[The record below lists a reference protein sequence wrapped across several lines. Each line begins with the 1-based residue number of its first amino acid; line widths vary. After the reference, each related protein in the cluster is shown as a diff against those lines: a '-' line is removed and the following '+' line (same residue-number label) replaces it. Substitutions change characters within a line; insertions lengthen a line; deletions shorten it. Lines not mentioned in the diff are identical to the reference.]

1 MAIRNIV
8 CAFGLGLL
16 LIQGQTIAQTQCRI
30 NEISLNTGRD
40 PITGTLIPE
49 GGKDTSWKVTSV
61 ANSYI
66 PSGNTIPYP
75 SIVTAGQPSYFFP
88 AKSKYISH
96 SPQNC
101 KAGQPATGPSDA
113 KYEITRHFITVKDDS
128 FFVNV
133 KFLVDNYINYF
144 RIDGI
149 NYFSSNPTAATWP
162 FTSQNLALS
171 NLKIF
176 LPSGC
181 HDITCSYGDING
193 GALNTQS
200 CASINLEGSIKSATG
215 DSSLLAESCF
225 TNTPVNVQGN
235 NTIEYCKECHNIS
248 PNFKIS
254 SLNNCANLDTVNIYF
269 ISSYVRG
276 KDTLQ
281 FEPQLGI
288 SSSFDLNKG
297 ILTLYGNA
305 NYGVWEQV
313 IRRVCYKSLQDYA
326 SPTSKAITI
335 VLGSALFNPAN
346 GHFYKL
352 VNNPNS
358 KDWTDA
364 RDRAAAS
371 RYFGLQG
378 YLVTIT
384 DANENDFIDRLIDS
398 DTWMG
403 ANDAT
408 EEGVW
413 RWVTGCEGLEDNGR
427 GRKFYISPGFYNKW
441 AAGEPNNVMGIENY
455 AHLHP
460 NVTWND
466 VSLNNAFPFLIEY
479 GCMPGDNAINLSA
492 NVLVKISVKK
502 DTLITKSICQGQT
515 FLGYSTS
522 GKYVDTLHAANG
534 CDSIRTLNLTVLPRK
549 TFSMSQTICEGEN
562 YLGRIVTG
570 TYRDTLKAA
579 NGCDSIRTLNLTV
592 LPRKIFS
599 ISESICEGKSFLGRT
614 TSGTYRDTLK
624 AANGCDSIRTLNLT
638 VLPRK
643 IFSINESICEGKSF
657 LGRVTT
663 GTFRDTLK
671 AVNGCDSIRILNLT
685 VLPRKTFSISES
697 ICEGQSFL
705 GRTTTGTYRDTLKAT
720 NGCDSIRTLNLTV
733 LPRKTFNISESI
745 CEGQSFLGRVTTG
758 TFRDTLKAANGCD
771 SIRILNLTVL
781 PSKTFSISE
790 SICEGQSFLGR
801 VTTGTF
807 RDTLKAANGCD
818 SIRILNLTVL
828 PSKTFSISES
838 ICEGQSFLGR
848 VTTGTFR
855 DTLKAANGCDSI
867 RILNLTVLPRK
878 TFSFSESICEG
889 QSFFGRTATGTYRDT
904 LKAANGCDSIRI
916 LNLTVLPRKTF
927 SISETIC
934 EGQSF
939 LGRTTSGTYRDTLKA
954 ANGCDSIRVLNL
966 TVLPRKTFSISESIC
981 EGQSFLD
988 RTASGTYRD
997 TLKATNGCDSIRILN
1012 LTVLPR
1018 KSFSISQSIC
1028 EGQSFLGRTTTGTYR
1043 DTLKAANG
1051 CDSIRIL
1058 NLTVFPRKT
1067 FSISESICEGQSFLD
1082 RTASG
1087 TYRDTLKATNGC
1099 DSIRILNLT
1108 VLPRKSFSISQSIC
1122 EGQSFLG
1129 RTTTGTY
1136 RDTLKAANGCDSI
1149 RILNLTLTPIPK
1161 PNLGQ
1166 DRSFCEGDSIQISPG
1181 NFTNYSWQNGATTA
1195 NIWVN
1200 TPGLYWVR
1208 VSNGSCS
1215 AADTLN
1221 IGALFPTPRNFL
1233 ADTFRLCLGES
1244 IEVPGY
1250 ARYRWSSG
1258 ESVATYKVKQFGP
1271 LSLGVTTTEG
1281 CVGTDQTIIVSNDC
1295 KLVSIPNAFS
1305 PNGDGLNEVFR
1316 PTFGVPVT
1324 GYQAIIFNRWGQQMQ
1339 LSSDPLKGWDG
1350 RWNGKDAP
1358 LGVYYYIIRFAD
1370 GAGVQHERTGSVTLL
1385 R

>member
-599 ISESICEGKSFLGRT
+599 I
-614 TSGTYRDTLK
+614 
-624 AANGCDSIRTLNLT
+624 
-638 VLPRK
+638 
-643 IFSINESICEGKSF
+643 NESICEGKSF

-685 VLPRKTFSISES
+685 VLPRKTFS
-697 ICEGQSFL
+697 
-705 GRTTTGTYRDTLKAT
+705 
-720 NGCDSIRTLNLTV
+720 
-733 LPRKTFNISESI
+733 
-745 CEGQSFLGRVTTG
+745 
-758 TFRDTLKAANGCD
+758 
-771 SIRILNLTVL
+771 
-781 PSKTFSISE
+781 
-790 SICEGQSFLGR
+790 
-801 VTTGTF
+801 
-807 RDTLKAANGCD
+807 
-818 SIRILNLTVL
+818 
-828 PSKTFSISES
+828 
-838 ICEGQSFLGR
+838 
-848 VTTGTFR
+848 
-855 DTLKAANGCDSI
+855 
-867 RILNLTVLPRK
+867 
-878 TFSFSESICEG
+878 FSESICEG
-889 QSFFGRTATGTYRDT
+889 QSFFGRTA
-904 LKAANGCDSIRI
+904 
-916 LNLTVLPRKTF
+916 
-927 SISETIC
+927 
-934 EGQSF
+934 
-939 LGRTTSGTYRDTLKA
+939 
-954 ANGCDSIRVLNL
+954 
-966 TVLPRKTFSISESIC
+966 
-981 EGQSFLD
+981 
-988 RTASGTYRD
+988 
-997 TLKATNGCDSIRILN
+997 
-1012 LTVLPR
+1012 
-1018 KSFSISQSIC
+1018 
-1028 EGQSFLGRTTTGTYR
+1028 
-1043 DTLKAANG
+1043 
-1051 CDSIRIL
+1051 
-1058 NLTVFPRKT
+1058 
-1067 FSISESICEGQSFLD
+1067 
-1082 RTASG
+1082 
-1087 TYRDTLKATNGC
+1087 
-1099 DSIRILNLT
+1099 
-1108 VLPRKSFSISQSIC
+1108 
-1122 EGQSFLG
+1122 
-1129 RTTTGTY
+1129 TGTY